1 MEHENIFSPE
11 PPHILEMCPNFVNS
25 FENLGDSWEK
35 INKYGSHS
43 RALFQKTLMRLSI
56 MIHMYQLSL
65 VIEMFDYDF
74 NLSVRAKWN
83 MK

>member
-1 MEHENIFSPE
+1 MSEDIEKGWE
-11 PPHILEMCPNFVNS
+11 ILGNVKRYQEILRDVT
-25 FENLGDSWEK
+25 
-35 INKYGSHS
+35 HS

-56 MIHMYQLSL
+56 TIHAYQLSL

>member
-1 MEHENIFSPE
+1 MLPLNIKKS
-11 PPHILEMCPNFVNS
+11 LQT
-25 FENLGDSWEK
+25 
-35 INKYGSHS
+35 HS

-56 MIHMYQLSL
+56 TIRTYQLSL